1 MPSPPSC
8 NQNNC
13 STGRLGLGLR
23 IVWMMAMDLLRLI
36 ALDREDI
43 EVVSAHLQD
52 AIVKVGD
59 VHWRPNEKR
68 FVLGVN
74 RFDWESALAADALY
88 RRRLAALRFDRVLS
102 CQVRNIDPRNRDAML
117 NLLAI
122 DFAPKDGPSAAVT
135 LVFSGGGA
143 IRLELECLEAELAD
157 LGPTWTC
164 ARCPEHQLE
173 VTEASAGAGAGVDAA
188 ASPRH

>member
-1 MPSPPSC
+1 
-8 NQNNC
+8 
-13 STGRLGLGLR
+13 
-23 IVWMMAMDLLRLI
+23 MDTVKFI
-36 ALDREDI
+36 ALDREDL

-52 AIVKVGD
+52 AIVKVSD
-59 VHWRPNEKR
+59 VHWRPQEKR

-74 RFDWESALAADALY
+74 RFDWESAISAAPEY

-102 CQVRNIDPRNRDAML
+102 CQVRNLDPRQKDAVL
-117 NLLAI
+117 NLLAV
-122 DFAPKDGPSAAVT
+122 DFADTDTPSGTVT

-164 ARCPEHQLE
+164 AKCPEHAIE
-173 VTEASAGAGAGVDAA
+173 GPGATGPGVDAA
-188 ASPRH
+188 AAPRH

>member
-1 MPSPPSC
+1 
-8 NQNNC
+8 
-13 STGRLGLGLR
+13 
-23 IVWMMAMDLLRLI
+23 MDLLRLI

-59 VHWRPNEKR
+59 VHWRPREKR

-74 RFDWESALAADALY
+74 RFDWEAALANDAVY
-88 RRRLAALRFDRVLS
+88 RRRLAALRFDRVLA
-102 CQVRNIDPRNRDAML
+102 CQVRNIDPRDKEAVL

-135 LVFSGGGA
+135 LLFSGGGA

-157 LGPTWTC
+157 LGPAWTC
-164 ARCPEHQLE
+164 AKCPDHALD
-173 VTEASAGAGAGVDAA
+173 APAPGAGVDVA